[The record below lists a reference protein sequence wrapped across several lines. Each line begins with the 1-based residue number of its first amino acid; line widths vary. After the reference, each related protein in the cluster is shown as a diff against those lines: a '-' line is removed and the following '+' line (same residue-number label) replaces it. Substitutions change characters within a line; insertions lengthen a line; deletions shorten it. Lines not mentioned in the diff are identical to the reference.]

1 MPTTQ
6 ELRERRANVW
16 SQMKEVIDLAER
28 EGRDLSAEER
38 AKYDNAEKD
47 LDKLGE
53 DINLREKHEER
64 EREFSQVDRRE
75 LVPARGRG
83 RGEGAGAAAKAYED
97 VFTAVRAP
105 RRRPTQRAADPATLE
120 TGIADIGDEAR
131 ALGIGTNTAGGYTV
145 PAGFRD
151 ELIRTTK
158 TYGGMLDN
166 ATVLQTDSGQS
177 LPWPT
182 VNDTGN
188 VGAILAE
195 NTQLS
200 QQDVVF
206 GTATLG
212 AYMYTSK
219 LVLVSY
225 QLLNDSAI
233 DVDGTLRSLLAER
246 IGRIWNTH
254 FTTGT
259 GTSQPTGLVTGATT
273 GVTGTTGQ
281 TTSVIYDNLV
291 DLIHSIDPSYRN
303 ANCKFMVADATL
315 AAVRKLKD
323 TQGHPLWQ
331 PSVQAGTPDTLLAYP
346 VVINQDMPV
355 MAANAKSILFGDI
368 RSAYVARIV
377 NDVQI
382 VRLNE
387 RYADFLQVGFFG
399 FARADGT
406 VQNANAIRVY
416 ANSAT

>member
-38 AKYDNAEKD
+38 AKYDSAEKD
-47 LDKLGE
+47 LDQIGE
-53 DINLREKHEER
+53 DITLREKHEER
-64 EREFSQVDRRE
+64 EREFSKVDRRE
-75 LVPARGRG
+75 VVPPARGDDPKSPEQRQKAYASVFTEFV
-83 RGEGAGAAAKAYED
+83 RRGAGRMSD
-97 VFTAVRAP
+97 
-105 RRRPTQRAADPATLE
+105 QNLATLE
-120 TGIADIGDEAR
+120 TGMADLGDEAR
-131 ALGIGTNTAGGYTV
+131 ALGIGTNTAGGYVV

-166 ATVLQTDSGQS
+166 ATVLQTDSGQT

-206 GTATLG
+206 GTAALG

-259 GTSQPTGLVTGATT
+259 GTSQPTGIVTGATT

-281 TTSVIYDNLV
+281 TLTVIYDNLV

-315 AAVRKLKD
+315 AAVRKIKD

-331 PSVQAGTPDTLLAYP
+331 PSVQAGTPDTLLSYP

-368 RSAYVARIV
+368 RSAYVIRIV

>member
-1 MPTTQ
+1 
-6 ELRERRANVW
+6 
-16 SQMKEVIDLAER
+16 
-28 EGRDLSAEER
+28 
-38 AKYDNAEKD
+38 
-47 LDKLGE
+47 
-53 DINLREKHEER
+53 
-64 EREFSQVDRRE
+64 
-75 LVPARGRG
+75 
-83 RGEGAGAAAKAYED
+83 
-97 VFTAVRAP
+97 
-105 RRRPTQRAADPATLE
+105 
-120 TGIADIGDEAR
+120 
-131 ALGIGTNTAGGYTV
+131 
-145 PAGFRD
+145 
-151 ELIRTTK
+151 
-158 TYGGMLDN
+158 
-166 ATVLQTDSGQS
+166 
-177 LPWPT
+177 
-182 VNDTGN
+182 
-188 VGAILAE
+188 
-195 NTQLS
+195 
-200 QQDVVF
+200 
-206 GTATLG
+206 
-212 AYMYTSK
+212 MYTSK

-259 GTSQPTGLVTGATT
+259 GTSQPTGIVTGATT

-281 TTSVIYDNLV
+281 TLTVIYDNLV

-331 PSVQAGTPDTLLAYP
+331 PSVQAGTPDTLLSYP